1 MAQSRGRAR
10 PAKAPASPSYSRAIY
25 RRHDESARLPLVG
38 VRTKRMS
45 PAADLDVPHRVARW
59 AKSLGPGLITG
70 AADDDPSGI
79 ATYSITGASTGLSML
94 WIALITTPMMA
105 VLDGTCA
112 RIGAATGKGL
122 MASLARSMPRPLA
135 VMLAIL
141 IGLANTFNIGA
152 DLNAMAA
159 AAHMLLRLPESVW
172 LVFFAG

>member
-1 MAQSRGRAR
+1 
-10 PAKAPASPSYSRAIY
+10 
-25 RRHDESARLPLVG
+25 
-38 VRTKRMS
+38 MS

-141 IGLANTFNIGA
+141 IGLAKRLHERFRGGA
-152 DLNAMAA
+152 FGGAVPIIHKWPCRIVVGKKGASPQCID
-159 AAHMLLRLPESVW
+159 
-172 LVFFAG
+172 FAEHKVTHVANPFSA